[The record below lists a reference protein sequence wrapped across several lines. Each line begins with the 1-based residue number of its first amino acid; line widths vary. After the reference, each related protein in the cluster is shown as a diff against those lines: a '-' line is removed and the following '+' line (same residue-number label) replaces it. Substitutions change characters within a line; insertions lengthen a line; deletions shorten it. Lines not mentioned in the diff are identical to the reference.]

1 MSHSALFTPIKV
13 GAADLKHRIVM
24 APLTRMRAGQP
35 DNIPREL
42 NAEYYA
48 QRATPGG
55 LLIAEASQV
64 VPSGQGY
71 PATPGI
77 YSAEQIEGWRKV
89 TSAVHAK
96 GGAIFLQLWHVGR
109 ISHSSFQPGGTLP
122 VAPSPVPAAGNHFN
136 AAWGQVPFEAP
147 RALETAEIADLVQSY
162 RTGARN
168 ARAAGFDGV
177 ELHGANGYLIEQ
189 FLQSHTNLRTD
200 EYGGSIANRSRLLL
214 EVTAALIEEVGA
226 ERVGVRLSPFGT
238 TNNSGEQDPVP
249 LYSHAIS
256 SLAELGPAYLHLIE
270 GRANLGPKPDGSPA
284 DTRSASEFFRPL
296 WAGALIAAG
305 GYDPALAEGAVREGH
320 ADAIAF
326 GRPFISNPD
335 LVDRIAA
342 GADLNPWDS
351 PTFYGGA
358 DRKSTRLNSSH

>member
-1 MSHSALFTPIKV
+1 MSHSALFTPIKI

-109 ISHSSFQPGGTLP
+109 ISHSSFQPRSEEHT
-122 VAPSPVPAAGNHFN
+122 S
-136 AAWGQVPFEAP
+136 E
-147 RALETAEIADLVQSY
+147 
-162 RTGARN
+162 
-168 ARAAGFDGV
+168 
-177 ELHGANGYLIEQ
+177 
-189 FLQSHTNLRTD
+189 LQSLMR
-200 EYGGSIANRSRLLL
+200 
-214 EVTAALIEEVGA
+214 
-226 ERVGVRLSPFGT
+226 
-238 TNNSGEQDPVP
+238 
-249 LYSHAIS
+249 IS
-256 SLAELGPAYLHLIE
+256 Y
-270 GRANLGPKPDGSPA
+270 
-284 DTRSASEFFRPL
+284 
-296 WAGALIAAG
+296 
-305 GYDPALAEGAVREGH
+305 AV
-320 ADAIAF
+320 F
-326 GRPFISNPD
+326 
-335 LVDRIAA
+335 
-342 GADLNPWDS
+342 
-351 PTFYGGA
+351 
-358 DRKSTRLNSSH
+358 